1 MCHYGK
7 KERRMGVTM
16 RNSAVIKKSAIKES
30 PSDRVFLAIIYVMLI
45 VIFLIVAY
53 PLIYILSASLSDP
66 SVVNSGEMWLFPKEV
81 TFEGY
86 RKILSNQTIWRGYT
100 NTIIYTVVG
109 TTVNLLVTIPA
120 GYVLSRKD
128 FPLKSFFTKMMVIT
142 MFVSGGLIPSYIL
155 VNSMGLT
162 NTMWALIL
170 PGAASVYNIVVTR
183 TFFQTSIPDE
193 LTEAAVVDGA
203 TDFNIFFLI
212 VLPLAKPII
221 AVMTLFYG
229 VGHWNQYFQ
238 ALLYID
244 DRSKY
249 PLQMVLREI
258 LVLQDLSSNPTTMM
272 SEETALFLNQQQ
284 NLSAII
290 KYGVMIVATL
300 PIILVYPF
308 LQKYFVKGV
317 MVGSIK
323 G

>member
-1 MCHYGK
+1 MMK
-7 KERRMGVTM
+7 SPALAKP
-16 RNSAVIKKSAIKES
+16 KKSAIRES
-30 PSDRVFLAIIYVMLI
+30 KGDRIFLTFIYLV
-45 VIFLIVAY
+45 LIVAFVVVLY
-53 PLIYILSASLSDP
+53 PLIYITSASLSDP

-86 RKILSNQTIWRGYT
+86 TTILKNNAIWRGYF

-109 TTVNLLVTIPA
+109 TAINLFVTIPA

-128 FPLKSFFTKMMVIT
+128 FPLKSFFTKMMVVT
-142 MFVSGGLIPSYIL
+142 MFLSGGLIPSYIL

-170 PGAASVYNIVVTR
+170 PGAASVYNIIVTR
-183 TFFQTSIPDE
+183 TFFQSTIPDE
-193 LTEAAVVDGA
+193 LTEAAIVDGA
-203 TDFNIFFLI
+203 NDFKIFTAV
-212 VLPLAKPII
+212 VLPISKPII
-221 AVMTLFYG
+221 AVMALFYG

-272 SEETALFLNQQQ
+272 TEETALFLNEQQ

-300 PIILVYPF
+300 PIIIVYPF

-317 MVGSIK
+317 MLGSVK

>member
-1 MCHYGK
+1 MSN
-7 KERRMGVTM
+7 VAT
-16 RNSAVIKKSAIKES
+16 IKKSTIKES
-30 PSDRVFLAIIYVMLI
+30 KTDRIFLVIIYAMLI
-45 VIFLIVAY
+45 FALVIVAY
-53 PLIYILSASLSDP
+53 PLVYIASASISDP
-66 SVVNSGEMWLFPKEV
+66 SVVNSGEMWLWPKEV

-86 RKILSNQTIWRGYT
+86 TTILRNKDIWRGYF

-109 TTVNLLVTIPA
+109 TSINLFVTIPA

-128 FPLKSFFTKMMVIT
+128 FPLKGLFTKMMVIT
-142 MFVSGGLIPSYIL
+142 MFVSGGMIPSYIL
-155 VNSMGLT
+155 VNNLGLT
-162 NTMWALIL
+162 NSMWALIL

-183 TFFQTSIPDE
+183 TFFQSSIPDE
-193 LTEAAVVDGA
+193 LTEAAIMDGA
-203 TDFNIFFLI
+203 TNFKIFSAVI
-212 VLPLAKPII
+212 LPLSKPIV
-221 AVMTLFYG
+221 AVMALFYG
-229 VGHWNQYFQ
+229 VGHWNQYFE

-258 LVLQDLSSNPTTMM
+258 LVLQDLSSNPSTMM
-272 SEETALFLNQQQ
+272 SEATAEYLNQQQ

-300 PIILVYPF
+300 PIIMVYPF

-317 MVGSIK
+317 MLGSLK

>member
-1 MCHYGK
+1 MS
-7 KERRMGVTM
+7 
-16 RNSAVIKKSAIKES
+16 NAAVIKKSTIKES
-30 PSDRVFLAIIYVMLI
+30 KTDR
-45 VIFLIVAY
+45 IFLGFVYVLLIFALVIVAY
-53 PLIYILSASLSDP
+53 PLIYIASASISDP
-66 SVVNSGEMWLFPKEV
+66 SVVNSGEMWLWPKEV

-86 RKILSNQTIWRGYT
+86 TTILRNQDIWRGYF
-100 NTIIYTVVG
+100 NTVIYTVVG
-109 TTVNLLVTIPA
+109 TALNLFVTIPA

-128 FPLKSFFTKMMVIT
+128 FPLKGIFTKMMVIT
-142 MFVSGGLIPSYIL
+142 MFISGGMIPSYIL
-155 VNSMGLT
+155 VNNLGLT

-183 TFFQTSIPDE
+183 TFFQSSIPDE
-193 LTEAAVVDGA
+193 LTEAAIMDGA
-203 TDFNIFFLI
+203 TNFKIFTAVI
-212 VLPLAKPII
+212 LPLAKPIV
-221 AVMTLFYG
+221 AVMALFYG

-258 LVLQDLSSNPTTMM
+258 LVLQDLSSNPSTMM
-272 SEETALFLNQQQ
+272 SEATAEYLNQQQ

-300 PIILVYPF
+300 PIIMVYPF

-317 MVGSIK
+317 MLGSLK

>member
-1 MCHYGK
+1 MS
-7 KERRMGVTM
+7 
-16 RNSAVIKKSAIKES
+16 NAAVIKKSTIKES
-30 PSDRVFLAIIYVMLI
+30 KTDR
-45 VIFLIVAY
+45 IFLGFVYVLLIFALVIVAY
-53 PLIYILSASLSDP
+53 PLIYITSASISDP
-66 SVVNSGEMWLFPKEV
+66 SVVNSGEMWLWPKEV

-86 RKILSNQTIWRGYT
+86 TTILRNQDIWRGYF
-100 NTIIYTVVG
+100 NTVIYTVVG
-109 TTVNLLVTIPA
+109 TALNLFVTIPA

-128 FPLKSFFTKMMVIT
+128 FPLKGIFTKMMVIT
-142 MFVSGGLIPSYIL
+142 MFISGGMIPSYIL
-155 VNSMGLT
+155 VNNLGLT

-183 TFFQTSIPDE
+183 TFFQSSIPDE
-193 LTEAAVVDGA
+193 LTEAAVMDGA
-203 TDFNIFFLI
+203 TNFKIFTAVI
-212 VLPLAKPII
+212 LPLAKPIV
-221 AVMTLFYG
+221 AVMALFYG

-258 LVLQDLSSNPTTMM
+258 LVLQDLSSNPSTMM
-272 SEETALFLNQQQ
+272 SEATAEYLNQQQ

-300 PIILVYPF
+300 PIIMVYPF

-317 MVGSIK
+317 MLGSLK